1 MDHQVTYIAKRPGLQ
16 QFLSKLSKLG
26 SVTIY
31 STSPQSV
38 ADQIIDQ
45 IDPQNI
51 LFTKRLY
58 LENCV

>member
-16 QFLSKLSKLG
+16 QFLNKLSKLG

-45 IDPQNI
+45 IDPQNK